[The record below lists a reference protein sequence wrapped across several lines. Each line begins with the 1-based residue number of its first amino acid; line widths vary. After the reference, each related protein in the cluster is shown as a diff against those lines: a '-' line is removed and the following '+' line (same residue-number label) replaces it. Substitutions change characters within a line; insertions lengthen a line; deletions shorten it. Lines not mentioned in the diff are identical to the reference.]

1 MKLGENIFKLR
12 KEYNLSQEQ
21 LAEKINVTRQTI
33 SNWELGET
41 APNPEQLKLLSKEL
55 NISIDE
61 LLNNDIKQVLVEKV
75 SNTEKLAKIIIKIL
89 KILGIIFVLGIVV
102 GIFSYVIF
110 NFNKTPMTVVEKQ
123 TVLLNCQLNGEKYD
137 YLIEYDKLFKLVYSP
152 GVNIINNIW
161 MDDEKDI
168 PLIIIDKYNLYG
180 YKLTKDM
187 LSSDNLDSLISSV
200 NLIITSKY
208 IKKYNISEEMI
219 NFIKESNNLL

>member
-89 KILGIIFVLGIVV
+89 KIQ
-102 GIFSYVIF
+102 
-110 NFNKTPMTVVEKQ
+110 K
-123 TVLLNCQLNGEKYD
+123 
-137 YLIEYDKLFKLVYSP
+137 
-152 GVNIINNIW
+152 IN
-161 MDDEKDI
+161 
-168 PLIIIDKYNLYG
+168 
-180 YKLTKDM
+180 
-187 LSSDNLDSLISSV
+187 
-200 NLIITSKY
+200 
-208 IKKYNISEEMI
+208 
-219 NFIKESNNLL
+219 

>member
-1 MKLGENIFKLR
+1 MKLWENIFKLR

-89 KILGIIFVLGIVV
+89 KILGIIFVLGFVV
-102 GIFSYVIF
+102 GIFSFGIF
-110 NFNKTPMTVVEKQ
+110 NSSKTSMTVVEKQ

-137 YLIEYDKLFKLVYSP
+137 YLIEYDKDD
-152 GVNIINNIW
+152 NIIEAGGSDYITNIV
-161 MDDEKDI
+161 KDKKI
-168 PLIIIDKYNLYG
+168 YKAKILVKYIEAYFF
-180 YKLTKDM
+180 YKNIFPK
-187 LSSDNLDSLISSV
+187 SV
-200 NLIITSKY
+200 NLW
-208 IKKYNISEEMI
+208 YNRIRKR
-219 NFIKESNNLL
+219 NYGDNLFNMS

>member
-89 KILGIIFVLGIVV
+89 
-102 GIFSYVIF
+102 
-110 NFNKTPMTVVEKQ
+110 
-123 TVLLNCQLNGEKYD
+123 
-137 YLIEYDKLFKLVYSP
+137 
-152 GVNIINNIW
+152 
-161 MDDEKDI
+161 
-168 PLIIIDKYNLYG
+168 
-180 YKLTKDM
+180 
-187 LSSDNLDSLISSV
+187 
-200 NLIITSKY
+200 
-208 IKKYNISEEMI
+208 
-219 NFIKESNNLL
+219 

>member
-89 KILGIIFVLGIVV
+89 KI
-102 GIFSYVIF
+102 
-110 NFNKTPMTVVEKQ
+110 
-123 TVLLNCQLNGEKYD
+123 
-137 YLIEYDKLFKLVYSP
+137 
-152 GVNIINNIW
+152 
-161 MDDEKDI
+161 
-168 PLIIIDKYNLYG
+168 
-180 YKLTKDM
+180 
-187 LSSDNLDSLISSV
+187 
-200 NLIITSKY
+200 
-208 IKKYNISEEMI
+208 
-219 NFIKESNNLL
+219 